1 MSPRPPADKVDAC
14 PANRLTEVV
23 PVNESHIS
31 SAAQSARDGAPVEP
45 RQQAGV
51 GRSGWTGG
59 RIAALVIGALL
70 VLSSLVLLGAGGT
83 ALWADR
89 TQRDGGYATTDAH
102 EFSTSASALA
112 TERTHL
118 GSAGVGWL
126 YSPSLLGKVRIRVTP
141 VSAGPPLFVGIA
153 RSADVDRYLAGVNHT
168 LVSDFFG
175 NKVEAVGG
183 GTPRSAPG
191 TQNFWVASSSGPGAR
206 NLVWDSTKGA
216 WTVVVMNADGRRGI
230 DVRADL
236 GARVP
241 ALLWIAVG
249 LLVAGAVLLVGGVL
263 LIAGAM
269 RGGRASR
276 AGMVSPD
283 RETTAR
289 NQSPPI
295 SERHGDGKPGALPSE
310 SKVGTVSAPSSMNLT
325 LRAARWSAA
334 HRWKAVLGWLAFVV
348 VAFGIG
354 SVAGVVKMT
363 TSDYAIGDSGAADTV
378 LAREFPNQ
386 RSLEEVLIQSRTG
399 RGLAPAQLR
408 PAVNDLVTRL
418 SRTPAVAS
426 IRSPLDAANAEQI
439 SRDRRSAL
447 VTFQITGDPDTAQD
461 RVGPALA
468 ATAAIQRAHPALFIG
483 QVGDASANNAINKR
497 IASDFKRA
505 EVTSL
510 PVTLVILVAAFGAL
524 VAAGIPLLLGLTSVL
539 AALGL
544 TALLSHLLH
553 VDQSIQSVILLIGL
567 AVGVDYSLFY
577 LRREREERARGR
589 APAAALEAAAA
600 TSGRAVL
607 ISGLTV
613 MTAMAGMFLMG
624 SRIFWSFG
632 MGTVLVVAIA
642 LVGSLTVLPAVLS
655 KLGDRV
661 DRGRVPFLRRVGSR
675 NGGSPFWSAVVGG
688 VQRHPVIWGGL
699 AAALL
704 VALAIPASRLHTV
717 NPGAQGLPRDL
728 PVMKVYDR
736 TMKAFP
742 GEPQPAI
749 VVVSGPNVTA
759 PAVTA
764 GIESLRRTALATGQI
779 GKPVSVDISASR
791 KAARVRLSLAGTSTD
806 AASNRALA
814 VLRDEVI
821 PSTIGRIPDVTVHTT
836 GQTANSRD
844 FNDSMKSHAPYVFV
858 FVFALA
864 FLLLLVTFRSIVIPL
879 KAIVLNLLSVAASY
893 GVLVLV
899 FQDGRLQS
907 LLSFHSVSGIT
918 SWLPL
923 FLFVI
928 LFGLSMDY
936 HVLILSRVRENHDNG
951 MTTSEAVAHGIRS
964 TAGVVTSAA
973 IVMVA
978 VFSIF
983 ATLGLLDMKMMGV
996 GLAVAVLL
1004 DATIVRAVLLPAT
1017 MTLLGEWN
1025 WYLPRWLEW
1034 LPKLSSETRVGAE
1047 KEQVEAPPALIP
1059 G

>member
-1 MSPRPPADKVDAC
+1 M
-14 PANRLTEVV
+14 
-23 PVNESHIS
+23 
-31 SAAQSARDGAPVEP
+31 
-45 RQQAGV
+45 
-51 GRSGWTGG
+51 
-59 RIAALVIGALL
+59 IGTLL
-70 VLSSLVLLGAGGT
+70 ILSSLVLLGAGGT

-89 TQRDGGYATTDAH
+89 TQRDGGYATTGSH
-102 EFSTSASALA
+102 EFSTSGSALA
-112 TERTHL
+112 SERTHL

-126 YSPSLLGKVRIRVTP
+126 YSPALLGKVRIRVTP
-141 VSAGPPLFVGIA
+141 VSAGRPLFVGIG
-153 RSADVDRYLAGVNHT
+153 RSADVDRYLASVNHT
-168 LVSDFFG
+168 LISDFFR
-175 NKVEAVGG
+175 NKVEAIGG
-183 GTPRSAPG
+183 GAPRSAPG
-191 TQNFWVASSSGPGAR
+191 AQNFWVASSTGSGAR
-206 NLVWDSTKGA
+206 NLVWNSSKGS
-216 WTVVVMNADGRRGI
+216 WTVVAMNADGRPGI
-230 DVRADL
+230 NVRATL
-236 GARVP
+236 GARLP

-263 LIAGAM
+263 LVVGASRRR
-269 RGGRASR
+269 RGGRTGVAL
-276 AGMVSPD
+276 PD
-283 RETTAR
+283 RETTLR
-289 NQSPPI
+289 NQSPPM
-295 SERHGDGKPGALPSE
+295 STRPGGKRG
-310 SKVGTVSAPSSMNLT
+310 GNLT

-334 HRWKAVLGWLAFVV
+334 HRRKAVLGWLAFVL
-348 VAFGIG
+348 VAFGLG

-363 TSDYAIGDSGAADTV
+363 TSDYAIGDSGAADRV

-386 RSLEEVLIQSRTG
+386 RSLEEVLIQSRTSS
-399 RGLAPAQLR
+399 RLAPAQLQ
-408 PAVNDLVTRL
+408 ATVNDLVTRL

-439 SRDRRSAL
+439 SQDRRSAL
-447 VTFQITGDPDTAQD
+447 VTFQITGNPDTAQD

-468 ATAAIQRAHPALFIG
+468 ATAAIQGAHPALIIG
-483 QVGDASANNAINKR
+483 QVGDASANKAINKR

-524 VAAGIPLLLGLTSVL
+524 VAAGIPLLLGLTSVA

-607 ISGLTV
+607 VSGLTV

-642 LVGSLTVLPAVLS
+642 LVGSLSVLPAVLS

-661 DRGRVPFLRRVGSR
+661 DRGRIPLLSHIGSR
-675 NGGSPFWSAVVGG
+675 NGDSRFWAAVIGA

-704 VALAIPASRLHTV
+704 VALAIPAFRLHTV

-749 VVVSGPNVTA
+749 VAVSAPDVTA
-759 PAVTA
+759 PEVRA
-764 GIESLRRTALATGQI
+764 GIESLKRAALATGQI
-779 GKPVSVDISASR
+779 GTPVSVDISASR

-806 AASNRALA
+806 AASNHALA
-814 VLRDEVI
+814 VLRNKVI
-821 PSTIGRIPDVTVHTT
+821 PSTIGRVPGVTVHTT

-844 FNDSMKSHAPYVFV
+844 FNSSMKSHAPYVFA

-864 FLLLLVTFRSIVIPL
+864 FLLLLITFRSIVIPL

-907 LLSFHSVSGIT
+907 LLHFDSVGGIT

-923 FLFVI
+923 FLFVV

-936 HVLILSRVRENHDNG
+936 HVLILSRVREDHDNG
-951 MTTSEAVAHGIRS
+951 MTTNQAVAHGIRS

-1004 DATIVRAVLLPAT
+1004 DATIVRAVLLPAA
-1017 MTLLGEWN
+1017 MTLLGDWN
-1025 WYLPRWLEW
+1025 WYLPRWMEW
-1034 LPKLSSETRVGAE
+1034 LPKLNAETRVGVE
-1047 KEQVEAPPALIP
+1047 KEPLKAPAAPIP